1 MNDTV
6 LRRLVEALIDECPSS
21 PLSDE
26 IEKVLKGSGEDQKE
40 LH

>member
-26 IEKVLKGSGEDQKE
+26 IERVLRVVREDQE
-40 LH
+40 ESH